1 MELKWLW
8 QNSDKEMK
16 FFSRMC
22 LLETRRAWLI
32 MCMCSRAHAQKAI
45 SNDSWTQSTTK
56 KTYISASVLGAP
68 TDPHFARFY
77 PCSDAS
83 CWAVRGGWKVAH
95 RPSACCSL
103 GALQRSSDTHWPS
116 CYCVTRSQTLDVCV
130 WERES
135 ERTMRRSARGGCCS
149 VLCPKHI
156 ACIFLLHTH
165 SEKTESICFCWQETD
180 RFPGSRNNLP
190 CLYKCGC
197 LYYISKCKR
206 EEIKKRSL

>member
-16 FFSRMC
+16 FFSRMR

-32 MCMCSRAHAQKAI
+32 MSMCSRAGHAQKAI

-56 KTYISASVLGAP
+56 KTYISASVLGAL

-77 PCSDAS
+77 PSSDAS

-116 CYCVTRSQTLDVCV
+116 YYCITRSQTLDVCV
-130 WERES
+130 CERERKRENDEEVS
-135 ERTMRRSARGGCCS
+135 KGWLLFSPLPQAHCMHYSFTHTFRKDR
-149 VLCPKHI
+149 VHL
-156 ACIFLLHTH
+156 FLLTG
-165 SEKTESICFCWQETD
+165 D
-180 RFPGSRNNLP
+180 RQTPELEEQASLP
-190 CLYKCGC
+190 V
-197 LYYISKCKR
+197 
-206 EEIKKRSL
+206 

>member
-56 KTYISASVLGAP
+56 KTYISASVLGAL

-83 CWAVRGGWKVAH
+83 C
-95 RPSACCSL
+95 
-103 GALQRSSDTHWPS
+103 
-116 CYCVTRSQTLDVCV
+116 
-130 WERES
+130 
-135 ERTMRRSARGGCCS
+135 
-149 VLCPKHI
+149 
-156 ACIFLLHTH
+156 CIFLLHTH

-180 RFPGSRNNLP
+180 RPPGSRNNLP

-206 EEIKKRSL
+206 EEIKKALTINQYNWLIISFVQLLLSSYPIIYHLSL